1 MRRCLLT
8 RSTGSKW
15 TIPPISALLAEF
27 SATQITVAVL
37 ATLAAAFIRGL
48 AGFGLAILL
57 VPVLALAMSP
67 VDAVL
72 ITNVVA
78 LLIGLSEIR
87 RLLAT
92 AERSAWTIGALVL
105 VTTGP
110 GLWVLSITPPDI
122 ATFLIALVA
131 LSAFVAVL
139 LPRRPADL
147 PGRVQTGLTGIAS
160 GLLTGFAG
168 MPGPPVVPYY
178 LGRDIPKAMARASM
192 LLIFTIAAAAGLAS
206 GGVIGLMH
214 GSIVWLGALL
224 FPVVLIGNWLGSL
237 AFGKIGD
244 TAWRLFTMGVLGTA
258 AAASLAKLV
267 QG

>member
-1 MRRCLLT
+1 MEIL
-8 RSTGSKW
+8 S
-15 TIPPISALLAEF
+15 EF
-27 SATQITVAVL
+27 SADQIAIAVL
-37 ATLAAAFIRGL
+37 ATLTAAFIRGL

-87 RLLAT
+87 RIIRE
-92 AERSAWTIGALVL
+92 AEKSAWTIGALVVL
-105 VTTGP
+105 STGP
-110 GLWVLSITPPDI
+110 GLWVLSVTPPDV

-139 LPRRPADL
+139 LPRRAADL
-147 PGRVQTGLTGIAS
+147 PGRMQTGLTGVAS

-214 GSIVWLGALL
+214 WSIVWLGALL
-224 FPVVLIGNWLGSL
+224 FPVVLIGNYLGTL

-244 TAWRLFTMGVLGTA
+244 TAWRLFTMAVLGTA
-258 AAASLAKLV
+258 AAASLVKLL